1 MQDARAAAFRVRRA
15 CAMLSKSKGNV
26 WAMCAR
32 SVYCEVAA
40 VVRCLSMRSKYVI
53 GKSTYKFLPYTGVG
67 ERQRVRRSSRATRA
81 QSARSPVLGSRRGIR
96 RPGCISLLRSFSVS
110 DRIQASPRHRGFRA
124 ALGSRKRETLPRP
137 SMRIRMRG
145 PRFAVAAGS
154 WHVLAAARAGER
166 VRVGEGTERG
176 NNKTRSGPLR
186 AGPVSPGTF
195 AFSRF
200 NERRSRSGGRRRR
213 CGV

>member
-15 CAMLSKSKGNV
+15 CAMLSKSKGNVIYV

-81 QSARSPVLGSRRGIR
+81 QSARSPVLGSYVRRVKFTAWHPPPGVHLPSPFLLRLRPHPGVSPASWIPRSPRLPETGNLAASEHADPDARSAVRVR
-96 RPGCISLLRSFSVS
+96 RP
-110 DRIQASPRHRGFRA
+110 
-124 ALGSRKRETLPRP
+124 
-137 SMRIRMRG
+137 
-145 PRFAVAAGS
+145 GS
-154 WHVLAAARAGER
+154 WHVLAAARAG
-166 VRVGEGTERG
+166 
-176 NNKTRSGPLR
+176 
-186 AGPVSPGTF
+186 A
-195 AFSRF
+195 
-200 NERRSRSGGRRRR
+200 GRR
-213 CGV
+213 GY

>member
-32 SVYCEVAA
+32 AVYCEVAA

-81 QSARSPVLGSRRGIR
+81 QSARSPVARFTAWHPPPGMHLPSPFLLRLRPHPGVSPASWIPRSPRLPETGNLAASEHADPDARSAVRVR
-96 RPGCISLLRSFSVS
+96 RP
-110 DRIQASPRHRGFRA
+110 
-124 ALGSRKRETLPRP
+124 
-137 SMRIRMRG
+137 
-145 PRFAVAAGS
+145 GS
-154 WHVLAAARAGER
+154 WHVLAAARAG
-166 VRVGEGTERG
+166 
-176 NNKTRSGPLR
+176 
-186 AGPVSPGTF
+186 A
-195 AFSRF
+195 
-200 NERRSRSGGRRRR
+200 GRR
-213 CGV
+213 GY

>member
-53 GKSTYKFLPYTGVG
+53 GKSTHKFLPYTGVG

-145 PRFAVAAGS
+145 PRFAFAAGCFLDLGMS
-154 WHVLAAARAGER
+154 WRRRER
-166 VRVGEGTERG
+166 VRVGEGR
-176 NNKTRSGPLR
+176 
-186 AGPVSPGTF
+186 
-195 AFSRF
+195 
-200 NERRSRSGGRRRR
+200 
-213 CGV
+213 

>member
-81 QSARSPVLGSRRGIR
+81 QSARSPVLASRFTAWHPPARDAF
-96 RPGCISLLRSFSVS
+96 PSPFLLRLRPHPGVS
-110 DRIQASPRHRGFRA
+110 PASWIPRSPRLPETGNLAASEHADPDARSAVRVRRRFLACLGGGASGCGSERVLSEETIRPAPARCGPGPFRPVRLRFQDSTSGARA
-124 ALGSRKRETLPRP
+124 A
-137 SMRIRMRG
+137 
-145 PRFAVAAGS
+145 AAGADGA
-154 WHVLAAARAGER
+154 V
-166 VRVGEGTERG
+166 
-176 NNKTRSGPLR
+176 
-186 AGPVSPGTF
+186 
-195 AFSRF
+195 
-200 NERRSRSGGRRRR
+200 
-213 CGV
+213 

>member
-1 MQDARAAAFRVRRA
+1 
-15 CAMLSKSKGNV
+15 
-26 WAMCAR
+26 MCAR

-145 PRFAVAAGS
+145 PRFAF
-154 WHVLAAARAGER
+154 AARVLGMSWRRRER

-213 CGV
+213 GAV

>member
-40 VVRCLSMRSKYVI
+40 VVRCLSMRSLEYVI

-81 QSARSPVLGSRRGIR
+81 QSARSPVLASRFTAWHPP
-96 RPGCISLLRSFSVS
+96 PGMHSLLRSFSVS

-145 PRFAVAAGS
+145 PRFAFAAGS
-154 WHVLAAARAGER
+154 WHVLAAARAG
-166 VRVGEGTERG
+166 
-176 NNKTRSGPLR
+176 
-186 AGPVSPGTF
+186 A
-195 AFSRF
+195 
-200 NERRSRSGGRRRR
+200 GRR
-213 CGV
+213 GY

>member
-1 MQDARAAAFRVRRA
+1 
-15 CAMLSKSKGNV
+15 MLSKSKGNV

-32 SVYCEVAA
+32 AVYCEVAA

-145 PRFAVAAGS
+145 PRFAFAAGS
-154 WHVLAAARAGER
+154 WHVLAAARAG
-166 VRVGEGTERG
+166 
-176 NNKTRSGPLR
+176 
-186 AGPVSPGTF
+186 A
-195 AFSRF
+195 
-200 NERRSRSGGRRRR
+200 GRR
-213 CGV
+213 GY